1 MSPIVYRILNA
12 DGVQCNKSGR
22 PDETAV
28 FTNGGAANRA
38 VRQLN
43 NPNYL
48 APGQPQPKG
57 RPFERQT
64 GQIVWESA

>member
-1 MSPIVYRILNA
+1 MSAIVYRILNA
-12 DGVQCNKSGR
+12 DGVQCNTKGY

-28 FTNGGAANRA
+28 FSNGGAANRA

-43 NPNYL
+43 NPNYRS
-48 APGQPQPKG
+48 PGSPQPKG

-64 GQIVWESA
+64 GQIVWEDA